1 MDSIDMDIAAIFANR
16 VLIAGLTAWSLAQ
29 IVKVPLNYLV
39 TRSWDWALLLRS
51 GGMPSSHSALLAG
64 VTHAIGLY
72 EGFGT
77 PLFALGVAISMIVI
91 YDATGIRRQ
100 AGKHAEI
107 INKMIL
113 DLAHGHPLHEES
125 LLEVL
130 GHTPLEAAG
139 GLLLGLVVAQTLW
152 FLW

>member
-1 MDSIDMDIAAIFANR
+1 MDLAALFTNR
-16 VLIAGLTAWSLAQ
+16 VLIAGLTAWGLAQ

-39 TRSWDWALLLRS
+39 TRRWDWALLLRS
-51 GGMPSSHSALLAG
+51 GGMPSSHSALLAAI
-64 VTHAIGLY
+64 THATGLY

-77 PLFALGVAISMIVI
+77 PMYALGVAISMIVI

-113 DLAHGHPLHEES
+113 DLAHGHPLQEET

-139 GLLLGLVVAQTLW
+139 GLLLGLVVAQSFW